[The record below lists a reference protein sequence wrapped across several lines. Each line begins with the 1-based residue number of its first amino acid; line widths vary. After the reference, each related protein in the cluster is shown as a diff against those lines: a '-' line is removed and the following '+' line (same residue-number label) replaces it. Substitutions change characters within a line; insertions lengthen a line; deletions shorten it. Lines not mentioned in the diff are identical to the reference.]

1 MIIVAKEAWQYLLGL
16 FLFSF
21 LFLKGEN
28 MNSVELKTILDL
40 HEKWINGE
48 PDGKKADLRWADLR
62 LANLSWANLHG
73 ADLTGANLR
82 SANLRWTDLSEAC
95 LCDADFFGADIYRTN
110 LIKADLNGANLRFAD
125 MYGADLNYACLTFA
139 DLRLANLY
147 RANLT
152 GADLRCADLNG
163 AKVGMANIID
173 AKNID
178 FPILC
183 PEKGSFIG
191 FKKANGLIV
200 ELEILSDALRS
211 SATTR
216 KCRCSKA
223 KVISITNLDGS
234 PSGIASI
241 PSSYDCNFIYTIGD
255 IVEVADF
262 DTNRWN
268 ECAPGIHFFI
278 TRQEA
283 VNY

>member
-1 MIIVAKEAWQYLLGL
+1 
-16 FLFSF
+16 
-21 LFLKGEN
+21 
-28 MNSVELKTILDL
+28 MNSKELKAILDL
-40 HEKWINGE
+40 HAKWIRKE
-48 PDGKKADLRWADLR
+48 PDGKRADLSWKNLR
-62 LANLSWANLHG
+62 FANLSGADLHGADLTG

-82 SANLRWTDLSEAC
+82 FADLSEAC
-95 LCDADFFGADIYRTN
+95 LCDAILCGANIYRASLINANLDGAD
-110 LIKADLNGANLRFAD
+110 LHLASL
-125 MYGADLNYACLTFA
+125 YGADLNYACFSFA
-139 DLRLANLY
+139 DLSRTKLNKANFV
-147 RANLT
+147 
-152 GADLRCADLNG
+152 GADLSCADLSEARLYMTNL
-163 AKVGMANIID
+163 ID

-178 FPILC
+178 FPISC

-200 ELEILSDALRS
+200 ELEIPSDALRS

-223 KVISITNLDGS
+223 KVISITNPDGS
-234 PSGIASI
+234 PSNVTSI
-241 PSSYDCNFIYTIGD
+241 PSSWDSNFIYRIGD
-255 IVEVADF
+255 IVEVTDF

>member
-1 MIIVAKEAWQYLLGL
+1 
-16 FLFSF
+16 
-21 LFLKGEN
+21 

-40 HEKWINGE
+40 HAKWLNGE

-62 LANLSWANLHG
+62 LANLSWADLHG

-82 SANLRWTDLSEAC
+82 SANLRWADLSEAC
-95 LCDADFFGADIYRTN
+95 LCDADFWGADIYRTN

-125 MYGADLNYACLTFA
+125 MYGADLNYACLSFA

-147 RANLT
+147 GANLI

-163 AKVGMANIID
+163 AEVDMTNITD

-200 ELEILSDALRS
+200 ELEILNDALRS

-241 PSSYDCNFIYTIGD
+241 PSSYDGNFIYTIGD

>member
-1 MIIVAKEAWQYLLGL
+1 
-16 FLFSF
+16 
-21 LFLKGEN
+21 
-28 MNSVELKTILDL
+28 MNSAELKAILDL
-40 HEKWINGE
+40 HEKYLKNE
-48 PDGKKADLRWADLR
+48 PGGKKADLRFADLR
-62 LANLSWANLHG
+62 LADLSRTSLHG

-82 SANLRWTDLSEAC
+82 AANLRWADLSEAC
-95 LCDADFFGADIYRTN
+95 LCNAELCGANLYMTN
-110 LIKADLNGANLRFAD
+110 LIKADLNWADLRFANI
-125 MYGADLNYACLTFA
+125 YGTDLNDACLSFA
-139 DLRLANLY
+139 DLSRTSLY
-147 RANLT
+147 RANLI
-152 GADLRCADLNG
+152 GADLRCANLHD
-163 AKVGMANIID
+163 ANLYMTNLID

-178 FPILC
+178 FPISC

-191 FKKANGLIV
+191 FKKANDLII
-200 ELEILSDALRS
+200 ELEIPSDALRS

-234 PSGIASI
+234 PSGVTSI
-241 PSSYDCNFIYTIGD
+241 PSSWDGNFIYSIGD

>member
-1 MIIVAKEAWQYLLGL
+1 
-16 FLFSF
+16 
-21 LFLKGEN
+21 

-40 HEKWINGE
+40 HAKWLNGE

-110 LIKADLNGANLRFAD
+110 LIKADLNGANLRFAN

-139 DLRLANLY
+139 DLRLANLH
-147 RANLT
+147 RANLI

-163 AKVGMANIID
+163 AKVDMTNIID

-223 KVISITNLDGS
+223 KVVSITNLDGS

-241 PSSYDCNFIYTIGD
+241 PSGYDCNFIYTIGD

>member
-1 MIIVAKEAWQYLLGL
+1 
-16 FLFSF
+16 
-21 LFLKGEN
+21 

-40 HEKWINGE
+40 HEKWLNGK

-62 LANLSWANLHG
+62 LANLSGADLHG
-73 ADLTGANLR
+73 ANLSGADLR
-82 SANLRWTDLSEAC
+82 SANLRWADLSEAC
-95 LCDADFFGADIYRTN
+95 LCDADLWGADIYRTN
-110 LIKADLNGANLRFAD
+110 LIKADLNGANLCVAN
-125 MYGADLNYACLTFA
+125 MYGSDLNYACLSFA
-139 DLRLANLY
+139 DLRRTNLH
-147 RANLT
+147 RANLF
-152 GADLRCADLNG
+152 GADLRCADLHG
-163 AKVGMANIID
+163 ARVDMTNLID
-173 AKNID
+173 AKNVN

-241 PSSYDCNFIYTIGD
+241 PSSYDSNFIYTIGD